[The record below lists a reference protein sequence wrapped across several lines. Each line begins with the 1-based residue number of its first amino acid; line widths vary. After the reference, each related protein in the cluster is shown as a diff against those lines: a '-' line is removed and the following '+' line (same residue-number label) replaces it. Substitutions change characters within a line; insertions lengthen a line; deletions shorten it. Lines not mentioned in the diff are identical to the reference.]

1 MHTVHHTLLASRS
14 AAHKAAHDSAHSLR
28 TQGNSCAHSGSFA
41 LRTGRAIS
49 LRPQAASVLRITH
62 GAAWV
67 TLPSLPGDHILSAGD
82 SLPICAGDAV
92 VLEAWHTPFSES
104 IYFDWDAA
112 SLQVLAADG
121 MAVRGSWLR
130 EVETVGAQDGRR
142 DTAGLTSSGQSAHWS
157 RWSRW
162 GRWGMV
168 SPSYCEAVLAPLA
181 DLRGAV
187 AAGGFATAR
196 LGAGLIVLALGKLL
210 DIAIWVATSRARAS
224 TA

>member
-14 AAHKAAHDSAHSLR
+14 AAHKAGHDSAHTLQA
-28 TQGNSCAHSGSFA
+28 QGNSCAHSGSFA
-41 LRTGRAIS
+41 LRAGRAIS
-49 LRPQAASVLRITH
+49 LQPQGASTLRITH

-67 TLPSLPGDHILSAGD
+67 TLASLPGDHILRAGD
-82 SLPICAGDAV
+82 SLPIRAGDAV
-92 VLEAWHTPFSES
+92 VLEDWRSPKCES
-104 IYFDWDAA
+104 LYFDWDAA

-121 MAVRGSWLR
+121 VAVRGSWLR
-130 EVETVGAQDGRR
+130 EVETVGAQEGQRR
-142 DTAGLTSSGQSAHWS
+142 AAGLSSSGRSAH
-157 RWSRW
+157 WSRW

-181 DLRGAV
+181 DLRGAL
-187 AAGGFATAR
+187 AAGGFAVAR

-210 DIAIWVATSRARAS
+210 DMAIWVATSRARAS